1 MPIRCGAQG
10 ASSEVLGGRR
20 RRNLALDCRSGPARL
35 AHVLSG
41 PADLDASLDTLLT
54 PIRMTIYIGTSGWS
68 YDHWSDVLYPP
79 GAPSRERLRYYTQS
93 FQTVELN
100 SSFYRWPRLAT
111 FRAWKRRLPGAFRFS
126 VKAPRG
132 LTHAK
137 KLYAPEAWIERIAAC
152 WHELA
157 DKRAVLLV
165 QLGPDLARDDARLGY
180 FLELLPQ
187 WIQTSVE
194 FRHPSWTDEH
204 VFAMLEHHTVAYCV
218 TSGAH
223 LPCVLRA
230 TAPFVYVRLHG
241 PDPHHL
247 YAGSYSIQDLRW
259 WAERLHEWDAAG
271 KDVFVYF
278 NNDGH
283 GNAVRN
289 ALALRQLLSC

>member
-1 MPIRCGAQG
+1 M
-10 ASSEVLGGRR
+10 
-20 RRNLALDCRSGPARL
+20 LAAR
-35 AHVLSG
+35 
-41 PADLDASLDTLLT
+41 PTWDASPATLLT
-54 PIRMTIYIGTSGWS
+54 PNRMTIHIGTSGWS
-68 YDHWSDVLYPP
+68 YDHWCDVLYPP

-111 FRAWKRRLPGAFRFS
+111 FQAWRRRLPDAFRFS

-132 LTHAK
+132 LTHGK
-137 KLYAPEAWIERIAAC
+137 KLYAPEAWVERIAAC

-165 QLGPDLARDDARLGY
+165 QLGPNLARDDARLGY
-180 FLELLPQ
+180 FLEQLPP
-187 WIQTSVE
+187 WIHTAVE

-204 VFAMLEHHTVAYCV
+204 VFAMLEHHAIAYCV
-218 TSGAH
+218 MSGAH

-247 YAGSYSIQDLRW
+247 YAGSYSNEDMRW
-259 WAERLHEWDAAG
+259 WADRLHECDSAG

-289 ALALRQLLSC
+289 ALALRQLVSR